1 MMHVYYSNARDS
13 NCISC
18 IDLDDYCS
26 LLRTPNPQQCS
37 ITTCMHM
44 NYGLYDYYLFGFYM
58 KNKKL
63 AVLMHQ
69 KRKFA
74 ITF

>member
-1 MMHVYYSNARDS
+1 MHVIQTVYHG
-13 NCISC
+13 

-26 LLRTPNPQQCS
+26 LLRITNPQQCS

-58 KNKKL
+58 KNKKTCSVNASVEKICHNFL
-63 AVLMHQ
+63 KCLD
-69 KRKFA
+69 
-74 ITF
+74 

>member
-1 MMHVYYSNARDS
+1 MHMIQTVYHG
-13 NCISC
+13 

>member
-1 MMHVYYSNARDS
+1 MHVIQTVYHG
-13 NCISC
+13 

-26 LLRTPNPQQCS
+26 LLRTTNPQQCS

-58 KNKKL
+58 KNKKTCSVNASVENFL
-63 AVLMHQ
+63 KCLD
-69 KRKFA
+69 
-74 ITF
+74 